1 MAGIGFV
8 LRKLSR
14 KDDLL
19 GIVQG
24 FAHSAIASNGPWLL
38 TILGLG
44 ALSVFGAA
52 EQTLAGLNE
61 FRLIVIYN
69 FAFSLVLTGP
79 VLMVITRT
87 IADLIYE
94 KRVETAPGA
103 LLGGL
108 AVVVA
113 TQAPLV
119 IAFYG
124 WYADLQPLTR
134 IAAIGNFMLVSGL
147 WLASVFLS
155 ALKDYRSVS
164 GAFAAGMLVAIAA
177 GAVFSHFALPG
188 ALVFGFN
195 LGLAITLFAL
205 IAKIL
210 AEYPY
215 PPRAV
220 WAFLKRFRVYRTLA
234 WSGLVYNAA
243 IWIDKWIMWL
253 SARGETAPSG
263 LVSYPHYDSAMFL
276 AYLTIVPALAMF
288 MVTVE
293 TRFFEGYLNFYRDLQ
308 RHASYDR
315 IRRNHQALISVLVGG
330 VRNLIVI
337 QGSFSLLVILTAPA
351 LFAWLHIDFL
361 EIGIFRLGVL
371 GAFFHVLVLV
381 LLVVLAY
388 FDFRGPALG
397 LQGVFLVSNALFTV
411 ISLRLGFAWYGY
423 GYFLSALCTF
433 VAAYLVT
440 YHHLGALPYQSFV
453 RHNQAIRIAR
463 RGPRKTASAPGE
475 ARG

>member
-8 LRKLSR
+8 LRKLAR
-14 KDDLL
+14 HDDLL

-44 ALSVFGAA
+44 TLSVLGAGN
-52 EQTLAGLNE
+52 QTLAGLNE
-61 FRLIVIYN
+61 FRLIIIYN
-69 FAFSLVLTGP
+69 FAFSLLLTGP
-79 VLMVITRT
+79 LLMVITRMV
-87 IADLIYE
+87 ADLIYE

-108 AVVVA
+108 GVVMV

-119 IAFYG
+119 IAFYTL
-124 WYADLQPLTR
+124 YADLPVLTR
-134 IAAIGNFMLVSGL
+134 IAAIGNFLLVSGL

-164 GAFAAGMLVAIAA
+164 GAFGAGMLVAIAA
-177 GAVFSHFALPG
+177 GALLAHDALPG

-195 LGLAITLFAL
+195 LGLAVTLFAL

-220 WAFLKRFRVYRTLA
+220 WAFLGRFRVYRTLA
-234 WSGLVYNAA
+234 WSGFIYNAA

-263 LVSYPHYDSAMFL
+263 LISYPHYDSAMFL

-293 TRFFEGYLNFYRDLQ
+293 TRFFEGYLTFYRDLQ
-308 RHASYDR
+308 RHASYAR
-315 IRRNHQALISVLVGG
+315 IRRNHQALISILVGG
-330 VRNLIVI
+330 VRNLVVI
-337 QGSFSLLVILTAPA
+337 QGSFSVLVVLTAPA
-351 LFAWLHIDFL
+351 LFAWLGIDFL

-388 FDFRGPALG
+388 FDFRAPALA
-397 LQGVFLVSNALFTV
+397 LQVVFLVTNALFTV
-411 ISLRLGFAWYGY
+411 LSLRLGFAWYGY
-423 GYFLSALCTF
+423 GYFLAALSTF

-440 YHHLGALPYQSFV
+440 YHYLGALPYQSFV
-453 RHNQAIRIAR
+453 RHNQAIRAGR
-463 RGPRKTASAPGE
+463 VRSRVERVAPGA